1 MSNVV
6 EGLKYSKDH
15 EWVKVE
21 GDIATVGITD
31 YAQGNL
37 GDIVFVELPETDE
50 DVESGESIGN
60 IESVKAVAELFCP
73 VSGTVVE
80 VNEGLEDQPE
90 LVNSDPYEGGWI
102 VKLKIEDG
110 ATDDLM
116 DAAAY
121 AELAK

>member
-15 EWVKVE
+15 EWVKIE
-21 GDIATVGITD
+21 GDIVTVGITD

-37 GDIVFVELPETDE
+37 GDIVFVELPEVDE
-50 DVESGESIGN
+50 DVEAGESVGN
-60 IESVKAVAELFCP
+60 IESVKAVAEILSP

-80 VNEGLEDQPE
+80 VNEGLEDEPE
-90 LVNSDPYEGGWI
+90 LVNSAPYEAGWI
-102 VKLKIEDG
+102 LKMKIESG
-110 ATDDLM
+110 AADELM

-121 AELAK
+121 SELAK

>member
-1 MSNVV
+1 MSNVI

-15 EWVKVE
+15 EWVKIE

-37 GDIVFVELPETDE
+37 GDIVFVELPEVDE
-50 DVESGESIGN
+50 DVEAGESVGN
-60 IESVKAVAELFCP
+60 IESVKAVAEVFCP
-73 VSGTVVE
+73 VSGTIVE
-80 VNEGLEDQPE
+80 VNENLEDQPE

-102 VKLKIEDG
+102 LKLKIEDG
-110 ATDDLM
+110 AADDLM

-121 AELAK
+121 QELAK